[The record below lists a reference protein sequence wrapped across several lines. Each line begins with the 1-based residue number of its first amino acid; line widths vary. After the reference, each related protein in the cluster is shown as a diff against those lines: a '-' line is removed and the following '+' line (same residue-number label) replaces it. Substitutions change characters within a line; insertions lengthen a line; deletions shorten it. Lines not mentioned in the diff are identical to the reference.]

1 MFNIK
6 VFAHTILTNIKR
18 KCTKI
23 GFLRIFLDTREEIST
38 PL

>member
-1 MFNIK
+1 MFNFK
-6 VFAHTILTNIKR
+6 VFTRTILTNIKR

-23 GFLRIFLDTREEIST
+23 GFLRIFLGARKEIST